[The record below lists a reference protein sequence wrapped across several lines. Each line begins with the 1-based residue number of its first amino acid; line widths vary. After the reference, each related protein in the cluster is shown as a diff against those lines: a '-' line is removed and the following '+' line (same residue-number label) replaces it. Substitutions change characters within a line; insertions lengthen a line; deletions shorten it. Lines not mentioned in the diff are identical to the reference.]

1 MSRLLLVALAAAAAC
16 RGEVPLPRSDRPLA
30 LLERPTADGSIL
42 DVAPYQGRVVAV
54 TFWSPG

>member
-1 MSRLLLVALAAAAAC
+1 VRPLALVALAVAAC
-16 RGEVPLPRSDRPLA
+16 RGEVPLPKSDRPLA
-30 LLERPTADGSIL
+30 LLARATADGSIL